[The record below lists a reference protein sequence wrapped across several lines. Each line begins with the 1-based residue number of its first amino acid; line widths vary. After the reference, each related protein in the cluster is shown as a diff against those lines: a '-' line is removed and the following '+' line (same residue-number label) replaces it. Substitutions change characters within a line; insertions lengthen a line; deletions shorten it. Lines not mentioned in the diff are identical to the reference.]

1 MMAPDTTEGR
11 LKQIVEHLGG
21 KIDRNMLLNQT
32 LLAVPVD
39 HVDVF
44 VRIIENEAALPLQ
57 RRVVKLEAALRDL
70 LQYPAGDYS
79 SHGDH
84 DAAWQRAIDLVGDP
98 NNK

>member
-21 KIDRNMLLNQT
+21 KIDRNMFLNMT

-57 RRVVKLEAALRDL
+57 RRVADLEAVVRTLMQHHPSDPDQAYND
-70 LQYPAGDYS
+70 
-79 SHGDH
+79 
-84 DAAWQRAIDLVGDP
+84 AWQRAIDLVGDP
-98 NNK
+98 SNR

>member
-1 MMAPDTTEGR
+1 MMAPDTTEGK

-21 KIDRNMLLNQT
+21 KIDHNHLLRMM

-39 HVDVF
+39 HVDAF

-57 RRVVKLEAALRDL
+57 RRVADLEAALRDL
-70 LQYPAGDYS
+70 LQYPAGDYP

-98 NNK
+98 NNR